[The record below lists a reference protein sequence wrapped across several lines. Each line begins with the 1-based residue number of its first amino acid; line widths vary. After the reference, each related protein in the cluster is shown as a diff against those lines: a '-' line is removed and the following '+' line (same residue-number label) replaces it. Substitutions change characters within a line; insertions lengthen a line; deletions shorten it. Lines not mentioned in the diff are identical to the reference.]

1 MIWTVL
7 IVVLLFLSALGFF
20 GALIFVLG
28 DFYKMESEQYHTE
41 PELINK
47 NAQNNE

>member
-7 IVVLLFLSALGFF
+7 IVILIFLGALGFF
-20 GALIFVLG
+20 GALIFILG
-28 DFYKMESEQYHTE
+28 DFYKMESEQYNMELE
-41 PELINK
+41 PINK